1 MLSSLSPHKGP
12 NFLDFYSFNM
22 NIHNLLQKLSC
33 PIPRYWDM
41 FEKAMAGRKEG
52 WDAWGQGC
60 WRGMMIKMVEGLKS
74 MQGGGN
80 RRRYDFV
87 IAKWKLIFGIS
98 EERLKAQH
106 KNVRIKMWRHIL
118 NVRRRE
124 EFKGNE
130 KGENKEE
137 LEHWSTWSRGHE
149 GEETV

>member
-1 MLSSLSPHKGP
+1 
-12 NFLDFYSFNM
+12 
-22 NIHNLLQKLSC
+22 
-33 PIPRYWDM
+33 
-41 FEKAMAGRKEG
+41 
-52 WDAWGQGC
+52 
-60 WRGMMIKMVEGLKS
+60 MVEGLKS

-87 IAKWKLIFGIS
+87 IAKRKLIFGIS

-137 LEHWSTWSRGHE
+137 LEH
-149 GEETV
+149 